1 MQRYYFH
8 FPWPDDAVRDTE
20 GVELE
25 SFAAAYHYAWGLVQ
39 QVHSRFP
46 HAHEDWWIEI
56 DDGSNKPVAV
66 LPAMV
71 PGGRIVKLRRAMS
84 S

>member
-8 FPWPDDAVRDTE
+8 FLWPDDAVRDTE

-25 SFAAAYHYAWGLVQ
+25 DFNAAYHYAWRLVQ

-46 HAHEDWWIEI
+46 HTQEDWWIEV

-71 PGGRIVKLRRAMS
+71 PGGRTVKLRQARS